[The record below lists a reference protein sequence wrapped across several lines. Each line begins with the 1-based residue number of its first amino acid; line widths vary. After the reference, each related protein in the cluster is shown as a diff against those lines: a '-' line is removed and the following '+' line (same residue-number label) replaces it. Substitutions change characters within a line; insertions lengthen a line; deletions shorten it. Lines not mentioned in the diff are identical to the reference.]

1 MGKKE
6 REKASKNQTIATSFK
21 DNPCVC
27 ISIKM
32 ILQ

>member
-1 MGKKE
+1 MGKKA
-6 REKASKNQTIATSFK
+6 REKANKNQTIATSFK

-27 ISIKM
+27 RSVNM